1 MIDQKDIIEYIKKI
15 PPLPK
20 SIEECLKYLQKEDLT
35 NAAKIIEN
43 DKNLTSYLIEI
54 VNKPYVGFI
63 SEIKNIN
70 QILTILGAK
79 NARQILYG
87 YLLSLITPKSWKVF
101 NMTNKDFYD
110 LQSKMISDWNKI
122 LSYENMNEE
131 DLKIV
136 INFILLAI
144 LTAEEIFKD
153 HFEDIT
159 VIKQVKE
166 VNYDELLLKFTNTS
180 LLEIAALI
188 SKKWKAN
195 ETIILLLKDLSKKDA
210 SNKNYGKF
218 IKYLHLLLFYE
229 LSQPKFIKAGL
240 NDFMEFDPSFVED
253 ILENFMKIV
262 GTIDIYETCN

>member
-1 MIDQKDIIEYIKKI
+1 MLNQKDIIEYLKKI

-20 SIEECLKYLQKEDLT
+20 SIEECLQYLQKEDLI
-35 NAAKIIEN
+35 NAAKTIQN

-54 VNKPYVGFI
+54 VNKPYFGFK
-63 SEIKNIN
+63 SEIRNIN
-70 QILTILGAK
+70 QILTILGVK
-79 NARQILYG
+79 NAKQILYG
-87 YLLSLITPKSWKVF
+87 YLLSLIAPKSWKVF
-101 NMTNKDFYD
+101 NLTNKDFYD
-110 LQSKMISDWNKI
+110 LQSKIINDWNKI
-122 LSYENMNEE
+122 LLYENRDEE
-131 DLKIV
+131 NLKTA

-153 HFEDIT
+153 HFEDIS

-166 VNYDELLLKFTNTS
+166 INYDELLLKFTNMS
-180 LLEIAALI
+180 LLDIAALI

-195 ETIILLLKDLSKKDA
+195 ETIILILKDLSKKDA

-253 ILENFMKIV
+253 IFENFMKIV
-262 GTIDIYETCN
+262 GTIKIYETCN